1 MPLPPSLILSTVL
14 AVLWA
19 ALWFAWRGRTARDW
33 AIATLAALL
42 GFGAGQ
48 LAGSL
53 LGLPLP
59 TIGQV
64 RVIEGTL
71 FCWLALL
78 LIDRTR
84 RRS

>member
-1 MPLPPSLILSTVL
+1 MPLIHPSLILSTVL
-14 AVLWA
+14 ALLWA

-48 LAGSL
+48 LVGSL
-53 LGLPLP
+53 LDLPLP
-59 TIGQV
+59 AIGEV

-78 LIDRTR
+78 LVDRTR
-84 RRS
+84 RR